1 MINFD
6 FGKNCSGCGACY
18 NVCPVSAISLI
29 SNDEGF
35 LIPEIDLD
43 KCISC
48 GKCDKVCPHLNRK
61 TNEESSMNDVKGV
74 WLYASKDS
82 EAKLASSSGAACYEL
97 SKAALKKNGVVVGCV
112 WDEKL
117 RAVHAVSCDENDLKK
132 TQGSKYVQSDTGN
145 IYKDVAEYLK
155 SGQFVVFTGTPCQAT
170 AMNNYVLALENGK
183 YRDSLITIAI
193 ICHGV
198 ASPMAWE
205 SYKKWTMEKEGSPL
219 IKVNFRDK
227 SREGYKKSYCRYEYQ
242 SGKVTY
248 LPTYLPSSKY
258 IEATLVYNLAMRDS
272 CTHCDCKGINT
283 GIDLIIGDWYAE
295 YTGEGKLGTSCI
307 VAFTELGK
315 LYAENNL
322 EGLRKFS
329 YEKIVEDN
337 VFIEK
342 SIKPSVNKER
352 FFREIE
358 DYRYWEKVEELYP
371 PKYKYKKMLVK
382 MGLYGFLKKF
392 L

>member
-227 SREGYKKSYCRYEYQ
+227 SREGYKKSYCR
-242 SGKVTY
+242 
-248 LPTYLPSSKY
+248 
-258 IEATLVYNLAMRDS
+258 
-272 CTHCDCKGINT
+272 
-283 GIDLIIGDWYAE
+283 
-295 YTGEGKLGTSCI
+295 
-307 VAFTELGK
+307 
-315 LYAENNL
+315 
-322 EGLRKFS
+322 
-329 YEKIVEDN
+329 
-337 VFIEK
+337 
-342 SIKPSVNKER
+342 
-352 FFREIE
+352 
-358 DYRYWEKVEELYP
+358 
-371 PKYKYKKMLVK
+371 
-382 MGLYGFLKKF
+382 
-392 L
+392 